1 MPLLTSLLLL
11 IVSARLLGQLF
22 QRFGQPAIVGEMLA
36 GILLGPS
43 VFDFVHANESL
54 SGISDLA
61 VFLIVL
67 QAGLEMN
74 FKSIVS
80 AIFSRRILVAI
91 LGFFVP
97 LVSGILVGILF
108 ELETTRA
115 VFLGLCISITALPVA
130 VRILQSFGMLESEIA
145 RYSVATAIV
154 NDITALLALGVILNL
169 KAEQISFTWADLG
182 LSIAMTIGKLII
194 LGAMI
199 LWVGWATQKLI
210 NRGVHLERIP
220 DKLVAVLGSD
230 ALFGVVIFFS
240 LAFGAVSDILGFHFI
255 IGAFFGALLLDK
267 KLFLASHYHEL
278 ERTLGSIGSGFLAP
292 VFFAYLGLE
301 FALQELAPFFVTV
314 VLLVSIA
321 SKVYSG
327 WLGGR
332 ILKLNEV
339 DSIGIGI
346 ILNGRGVMELVVA
359 GIGYQK
365 GLIDKGLFS
374 TLVFMGI
381 VTTMIT
387 PIMFKRWVMPYKA
400 NAA

>member
-1 MPLLTSLLLL
+1 MPLLTTLLFL
-11 IVSARLLGQLF
+11 IIAARLLGQLF
-22 QRFGQPAIVGEMLA
+22 QRFNQPSLVGEMLA

-43 VFDFVHANESL
+43 VFNLVKVSEAL

-67 QAGLEMN
+67 AAGLEMN

-91 LGFFVP
+91 LAFIIP
-97 LVSGILVGILF
+97 LFSGILIGILF
-108 ELETTRA
+108 RLDVTRS

-130 VRILQSFGMLESEIA
+130 IRILQSFNILESEIA
-145 RYSVATAIV
+145 RYSVATAIF
-154 NDITALLALGVILNL
+154 NDVAALLALGVILNL
-169 KAEQISFTWADLG
+169 PEQKTLADIG
-182 LSIAMTIGKLII
+182 TSIAITGGKLII
-194 LGAMI
+194 LAVII
-199 LWVGWATQKLI
+199 LLVGWGLQKLMD
-210 NRGVHLERIP
+210 RGVHLEKIP
-220 DKLVAVLGSD
+220 DKLVALLGSD

-240 LAFGAVSDILGFHFI
+240 LAFGAVTEFLGFHFI
-255 IGAFFGALLLDK
+255 IGAFFGALLMDK
-267 KLFLASHYHEL
+267 KLFLQSYYHEL
-278 ERTLGSIGSGFLAP
+278 ERTLTSIGSGFLAP

-301 FALQELAPFFVTV
+301 FSITELSGVFSLV

-327 WLGGR
+327 WLGAR
-332 ILKLNEV
+332 LLKMKESDCL
-339 DSIGIGI
+339 GIGI

-359 GIGYQK
+359 GIGYQR
-365 GLIDKGLFS
+365 GLIDQGLFS

-387 PIMFKRWVMPYKA
+387 PLMFKRWVLPLQAVGK
-400 NAA
+400 